1 MQAIREV
8 GGIPQSHK
16 QSVDV
21 TLPVGIVDRLE
32 NPILRTPLLF
42 FGFDICRHSSLRY
55 GGRISRTWH
64 GRRSSERAEDTQ
76 FSARLVA
83 VQAFPLPAGIPHWR
97 ALGPVR
103 LSSRLNERLWLPGR
117 RK

>member
-8 GGIPQSHK
+8 RGIPQSHK

-32 NPILRTPLLF
+32 NPILPTPLLV
-42 FGFDICRHSSLRY
+42 FGFDICRRSSLRH
-55 GGRISRTWH
+55 GGGISRQSH
-64 GRRSSERAEDTQ
+64 GRRSSERAEDTK

-83 VQAFPLPAGIPHWR
+83 VQAFALPAGSLIG
-97 ALGPVR
+97 GPCAKV
-103 LSSRLNERLWLPGR
+103 
-117 RK
+117 